1 MNLIIVGLN
10 HRTAPVELRE
20 KLTFPA
26 EAPDGANVFS
36 EPLKRLVTRYGIN
49 EAVILSTC
57 NRVEIIGVVEDSAEG
72 IREVKRFLSEYH
84 DIPGDKLRD
93 HLYVHTAEDAVKH
106 LFRVS
111 SGLDSMVVGEPQ
123 ILGQVKDAYG
133 HAVLNDTAGAVI
145 NKLFHKAFSV
155 SKRIRTETRIGACAV
170 SISYA
175 AVELAK
181 KIFGDLQGKT
191 VMLVGAGEMAE
202 LGAKHLLNA
211 GVRDIVITNRTYER
225 AVSMSREFGGKA
237 VMFREMIHNLKS
249 VDIVIASTGA
259 PDFIIKADDV
269 SGVMRERKH
278 RPIFFIDISVPR
290 NIDPLVNNIDN
301 VYLFDIDNLQGVV
314 EANLKERAKEAED
327 ATLIVDEE
335 ISAFYRWANSLD
347 VVPTIIA
354 LRQQF
359 EKIRKGEIEKA
370 VGQLGA
376 LSDKELKAIDAMT
389 TSIVNKILHDP
400 ISHLKQEASSVEG
413 DMLVDV
419 VRRLFDLEEQ
429 QEEKKSF
436 GNAK

>member
-26 EAPDGANVFS
+26 ETPDGTNAIC
-36 EPLKRLVTRYGIN
+36 EPLKRLVSRYAIN

-57 NRVEIIGVVEDSAEG
+57 NRVEVIGIAENIVEGA
-72 IREVKRFLSEYH
+72 REIKGFLSDYH
-84 DIPGDKLRD
+84 DIASDKLRD
-93 HLYVHTAEDAVKH
+93 HLYVHTGEEAVKH

-111 SGLDSMVVGEPQ
+111 AGLDSMVMGEPQ

-133 HAVLNDTAGAVI
+133 HAVLSDTAGVVI

-155 SKRIRTETRIGACAV
+155 SKRIRTETRIGAAAV

-181 KIFGDLQGKT
+181 KIFGSLQGKT

-202 LGAKHLLNA
+202 LGAKHLLSA
-211 GVRDIVITNRTYER
+211 GVKEIVITNRTYER
-225 AVSMSREFGGKA
+225 AVSMSREFGGRA
-237 VMFREMIHNLKS
+237 VMFREMVHYLKS

-259 PDFIIKADDV
+259 PDFIIKAGDV
-269 SGVMRERKH
+269 NGVMRERKH
-278 RPIFFIDISVPR
+278 KPIFFIDISVPR
-290 NIDPLVNNIDN
+290 NIDPLINNIDN
-301 VYLFDIDNLQGVV
+301 VYLFDIDNLQDVV

-335 ISAFYRWANSLD
+335 ISVFYRWANSLD

-370 VGQLGA
+370 AGQLA
-376 LSDKELKAIDAMT
+376 SLSDKELKAIDAMT

-400 ISHLKQEASSVEG
+400 ISHLKQEASSVDG
-413 DMLVDV
+413 DMLIDV
-419 VRRLFDLEEQ
+419 VRRLFDLDGEEQ
-429 QEEKKSF
+429 EKKSLS
-436 GNAK
+436 NAK

>member
-20 KLTFPA
+20 KLTFPTD
-26 EAPDGANVFS
+26 APDGTNVFS

-57 NRVEIIGVVEDSAEG
+57 NRVEIIGVAEDIIEG
-72 IREVKRFLSEYH
+72 TREIKRFLSEYH

-93 HLYVHTAEDAVKH
+93 HLYVHIAEDAVKH

-133 HAVLNDTAGAVI
+133 HAVLNDTAGVVI

-155 SKRIRTETRIGACAV
+155 SKRIRTETRIGAAAV

-202 LGAKHLLNA
+202 LGAKHLLSA

-225 AVSMSREFGGKA
+225 AVAMSREFGGKA
-237 VMFREMIHNLKS
+237 VMFREMVHYLKN

-278 RPIFFIDISVPR
+278 KPIFFIDISVPR

-335 ISAFYRWANSLD
+335 IGTFYRWANSLD

-370 VGQLGA
+370 AGQLGA

-400 ISHLKQEASSVEG
+400 ISHLKQEASNVEG
-413 DMLVDV
+413 DMLIDV
-419 VRRLFDLEEQ
+419 VRRLFDLDEE
-429 QEEKKSF
+429 QEEKKSLS
-436 GNAK
+436 NSK